1 MLCITTVCALIAT
14 TWISV
19 TTGFTPSSPP
29 TAFTRYV
36 STSSSLH
43 STPNDIASAVA
54 NQDLGYVPGG
64 ANTDF
69 AKRFGKFAGADIP
82 TVSDSMTAFVADL
95 NQPINALYRNFVS
108 DLVATTH
115 LTVVDARFV
124 PDAIWSLGFV
134 TVMDTLL
141 SNYPERDIAESICE
155 SMSNIVVKKSITE
168 LRSEAKTVSDWA
180 VGKSTSDVESALRG
194 EGSSPVSP
202 IAAAAKDNKYW
213 LYSRFF
219 GIGLIAVMDATSTEV
234 TNETIQK
241 WVEVEMGKGSCPK
254 ASADLDQ
261 WNGLRGKLTMME
273 TLMKEIEIREKKKMA
288 ERLEDKAKAVMAK
301 QEKFGDAEKAFDEA
315 IATEAVV
322 PAAADVVADAVE

>member
-1 MLCITTVCALIAT
+1 M
-14 TWISV
+14 
-19 TTGFTPSSPP
+19 
-29 TAFTRYV
+29 
-36 STSSSLH
+36 
-43 STPNDIASAVA
+43 
-54 NQDLGYVPGG
+54 
-64 ANTDF
+64 
-69 AKRFGKFAGADIP
+69 
-82 TVSDSMTAFVADL
+82 
-95 NQPINALYRNFVS
+95 S